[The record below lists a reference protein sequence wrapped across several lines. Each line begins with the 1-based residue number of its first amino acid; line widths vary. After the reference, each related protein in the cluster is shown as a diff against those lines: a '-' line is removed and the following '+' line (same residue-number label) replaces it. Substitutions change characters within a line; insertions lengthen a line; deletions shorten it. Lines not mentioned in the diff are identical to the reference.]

1 MGLLMMKVSSK
12 AEIKDRIEKLYALAQ
27 GGATE
32 GEAKAAVAMAQKLMD
47 KYGIKES
54 RVNKNRYKHGTS
66 ANKSTKSSRSGNAT
80 KQKTKSY
87 DWEDY
92 KKQSAKET
100 RWDREYRN
108 RTFGQVG
115 IIADI
120 IRQTEKAY
128 LLNIHMDASKYGLQD
143 VKVSIWYPKSQ
154 VVYHEGNK
162 WIVKQSLIMDNL
174 KRNLGWLI
182 SHHEA
187 FRRAEHQYFW
197 LKGVE

>member
-1 MGLLMMKVSSK
+1 MASQAQV
-12 AEIKDRIEKLYALAQ
+12 IDRIEKLYALAQ

-32 GEAKAAVAMAQKLMD
+32 GEAKAAIAMAQKLLE

-54 RVNKNRYKHGTS
+54 RVNKNRYKSGTS
-66 ANKSTKSSRSGNAT
+66 SSTAKKSRNPT

-108 RTFGQVG
+108 RTFGQMG
-115 IIADI
+115 IVADVKSE
-120 IRQTEKAY
+120 TEKAW
-128 LLNIHMDASKYGLQD
+128 LLNIHMDASNYGMDD

-154 VVYHEGNK
+154 VVYYEGNR
-162 WIVKQSLIMDNL
+162 WIVKRSLILDNL

-182 SHHEA
+182 SHHPA
-187 FRRAEHQYFW
+187 FRRPEYQFFW
-197 LKGVE
+197 FKSVENT